1 MRSHLDQKFAMSAQ
15 DRTLDQYH
23 EYMQINSVSHFMRAA
38 REVGL
43 IGELQQGQ
51 RTLEQLVNNLS
62 LQEGPTGLLLD
73 ALIAIGMIE
82 KYGDDFALSRAA
94 QLLCQYDDDLGD
106 RRWSGLADAVRGKAK
121 GIDNDSHF
129 SANAA
134 TQWVHTPAAIQ
145 AAEIL
150 NIGGEG
156 ELAGPKILD
165 LGCGS
170 AVWSCAMAH
179 QDAAATI
186 TAVDHAGAIE
196 AAMTM
201 AESIDLGDRL
211 TTIQGDPKSVE
222 LPEDE
227 FDIVLL
233 AQRFCALGQ
242 VEAAELLARAIRA
255 AKPGGR
261 IVVIDL
267 FRGPTK
273 PNLTESIEALKLEL
287 ETSEGQMRS
296 LESAQEIFAKAGL
309 TGVQFTF
316 LAASRSNMGLVVG
329 NCAN

>member
-1 MRSHLDQKFAMSAQ
+1 
-15 DRTLDQYH
+15 
-23 EYMQINSVSHFMRAA
+23 
-38 REVGL
+38 
-43 IGELQQGQ
+43 
-51 RTLEQLVNNLS
+51 
-62 LQEGPTGLLLD
+62 
-73 ALIAIGMIE
+73 
-82 KYGDDFALSRAA
+82 
-94 QLLCQYDDDLGD
+94 
-106 RRWSGLADAVRGKAK
+106 
-121 GIDNDSHF
+121 
-129 SANAA
+129 
-134 TQWVHTPAAIQ
+134 
-145 AAEIL
+145 
-150 NIGGEG
+150 
-156 ELAGPKILD
+156 
-165 LGCGS
+165 
-170 AVWSCAMAH
+170 MAH

-242 VEAAELLARAIRA
+242 VEAAELLACAIRA